1 MEHNVSER
9 TTHVVCGT
17 VRRTINVLAGTV
29 KGCWILSMDWVKR
42 RGRER
47 RGEGGRERRGKGG
60 REGEERGEGDWLF
73 SLSFKVL
80 KSLEADQWLPEGPF
94 ELITD
99 FPSAQVRGRERENGR
114 KEREN
119 ERDGTER
126 EWRDGTEREWR
137 DGTERV
143 IGLF

>member
-42 RGRER
+42 RRGRKRGRE
-47 RGEGGRERRGKGG
+47 EREGG

-73 SLSFKVL
+73 SISFKVL

-99 FPSAQVRGRERENGR
+99 FPSAQVRGRERERMEG
-114 KEREN
+114 ERE
-119 ERDGTER
+119 RER
-126 EWRDGTEREWR
+126 ERERK
-137 DGTERV
+137 
-143 IGLF
+143 

>member
-29 KGCWILSMDWVKR
+29 KGCWILSMDWVR
-42 RGRER
+42 RR
-47 RGEGGRERRGKGG
+47 RGRERRGKGG
-60 REGEERGEGDWLF
+60 REGEERGKGDWLF
-73 SLSFKVL
+73 SISFKVL
-80 KSLEADQWLPEGPF
+80 KSLEADHWLPEGPF

-99 FPSAQVRGRERENGR
+99 FPSAQVRERERENGR
-114 KEREN
+114 REREN

-126 EWRDGTEREWR
+126 
-137 DGTERV
+137 V
-143 IGLF
+143 IRLF